1 MLWSNSL
8 PITQTQQILIYI
20 DMSRIHK
27 PNISDELTDDYLSQL
42 YQSQGG
48 NSTSGQREAGFAF
61 SNVDLIKM
69 QYDINQRDEERAYN
83 QEMYEK
89 YQTIPAQV
97 EQMQEAGLN
106 PALMY
111 GDGASSPSS
120 MSPSPEVD
128 SSSASG
134 SGRDYS
140 KMARISQIF
149 QMLSGGMQIAS
160 QINQQTANAQLMRS
174 QARLNNIDA
183 RTRGDINDLTVEQMR
198 SNIRNT
204 DIDSV
209 LKQTLQEVNK
219 THVKVNV
226 TEAEL
231 NTLKSDWQRFSN
243 RIASV
248 DAEVAETTKD
258 TIIAYKRAELS
269 YIQAQENF
277 TRSKTDEAKTSS
289 ALNVANAALA
299 HANEL
304 LAMTKNLAESEM
316 VDSGYY
322 LLAATKQAEEVKK
335 IQQDIKT
342 SSSLKD
348 VYDSLERLRGLEA
361 DNYKLEMWAGVIS
374 NGIGA
379 VADVVSSTASG
390 VGAAA
395 NVVRALSNVSKK

>member
-1 MLWSNSL
+1 MA
-8 PITQTQQILIYI
+8 
-20 DMSRIHK
+20 RIHK
-27 PNISDELTDDYLSQL
+27 PNISADLTDDYLSQL
-42 YQSQGG
+42 YASQGG
-48 NSTSGQREAGFAF
+48 NTTSGQREAGFGF
-61 SNVDLIKM
+61 SNVDLLKM
-69 QYDINQRDEERAYN
+69 QYDINQRDDERAYN
-83 QEMYEK
+83 EEMYEK
-89 YQTIPAQV
+89 YQTLPAQV
-97 EQMQEAGLN
+97 AQMQEAGLN

-111 GDGASSPSS
+111 GDGASSPSA

-183 RTRGDINDLTVEQMR
+183 ETRGDINDLTLEQMR
-198 SNIRNT
+198 SNIKNT

-226 TEAEL
+226 SEAEL
-231 NTLKSDWQRFSN
+231 NNLKSDWQRFSN

-269 YIQAQENF
+269 YIQAQEAF
-277 TRSKTDEAKTSS
+277 TKAKTEESKTSS

-304 LAMTKNLAESEM
+304 LTMTKNLAENEM

-322 LLAATKQAEEVKK
+322 LTIATKQAEEVKK

-395 NVVRALSNVSKK
+395 NVVRAMSTGSKRK

>member
-1 MLWSNSL
+1 MA
-8 PITQTQQILIYI
+8 
-20 DMSRIHK
+20 RIHK
-27 PNISDELTDDYLSQL
+27 PDITGNLYDDYLSQL
-42 YQSQGG
+42 YASQGG

-61 SNVDLIKM
+61 SNVDLMKM
-69 QYDINQRDEERAYN
+69 QYDINMRDEEREYN
-83 QEMYEK
+83 ESMYEK

-97 EQMQEAGLN
+97 AQMQEAGLN

-111 GDGASSPSS
+111 GDGASSPSA

-134 SGRDYS
+134 AGRDYS
-140 KMARISQIF
+140 RLPRIAQLF
-149 QMLSGGMQIAS
+149 QLLSGGMQVAS

-183 RTRGDINDLTVEQMR
+183 ATRGDFNDLTLEQMR
-198 SNIRNT
+198 SNIKNT

-226 TEAEL
+226 SEAEL
-231 NTLKSDWQRFSN
+231 NNLKSDWQRFSN
-243 RIASV
+243 RIIAV
-248 DAEVAETTKD
+248 DADVAETTKD
-258 TIIAYKRAELS
+258 TIVAYKRAELS
-269 YIQAQENF
+269 YIQAQESF
-277 TRSKTDEAKTSS
+277 TKAKTAESKTQS

-304 LAMTKNLAESEM
+304 LTMTKNLAENEM

-322 LLAATKQAEEVKK
+322 LTMATKQAEEVKK

-348 VYDSLERLRGLEA
+348 VYDSLDRLRALEA
-361 DNYKLEMWAGVIS
+361 DNYKLEMWAGIIS

-379 VADVVSSTASG
+379 VTDVISSTASG

-395 NVVRALSNVSKK
+395 NVVRALGKVK

>member
-1 MLWSNSL
+1 MA
-8 PITQTQQILIYI
+8 
-20 DMSRIHK
+20 RIHK
-27 PNISDELTDDYLSQL
+27 PNISGDLTDDYLSQL
-42 YQSQGG
+42 YESQGG
-48 NSTSGQREAGFAF
+48 NTTSGQREAGFGF
-61 SNVDLIKM
+61 SNVDLLKM

-83 QEMYEK
+83 EEMYEK
-89 YQTIPAQV
+89 FQTIPAQV
-97 EQMQEAGLN
+97 AQMQEAGLN

-111 GDGASSPSS
+111 GDGASSPSA

-149 QMLSGGMQIAS
+149 QMLSGGMQVAS

-183 RTRGDINDLTVEQMR
+183 ETRGDINDLTVDQMR
-198 SNIRNT
+198 SNIKNT
-204 DIDSV
+204 DVDTV

-219 THVKVNV
+219 THVKVNIS
-226 TEAEL
+226 EAEL
-231 NTLKSDWQRFSN
+231 NDLKSDWQRFSN
-243 RIASV
+243 RVASV
-248 DAEVAETTKD
+248 DADVAETTKD

-269 YIQAQENF
+269 YIQAQEAF
-277 TRSKTDEAKTSS
+277 TKAKTDEAKTQS

-304 LAMTKNLAESEM
+304 LTMTKNLAENEM

-322 LLAATKQAEEVKK
+322 LMAATKQAEEVKK

-342 SSSLKD
+342 SSGLND
-348 VYDSLERLRGLEA
+348 VYSALSRLRGLEA
-361 DNYKLEMWAGVIS
+361 DNYKLEMWAGIIT

-379 VADVVSSTASG
+379 ASSVVSSTASG
-390 VGAAA
+390 VGAIGNLVKMAI
-395 NVVRALSNVSKK
+395 K

>member
-1 MLWSNSL
+1 
-8 PITQTQQILIYI
+8 
-20 DMSRIHK
+20 MSKIHK
-27 PNISDELTDDYLSQL
+27 PDIADDLTDDYLSQL
-42 YQSQGG
+42 YASQGG

-61 SNVDLIKM
+61 SNVDLLKM
-69 QYDINQRDEERAYN
+69 QYDLNQRDEERAYN
-83 QEMYEK
+83 EEMYEK

-97 EQMQEAGLN
+97 AQMQEAGLN

-111 GDGASSPSS
+111 GDGASSPSA

-140 KMARISQIF
+140 KMARVSQIF

-160 QINQQTANAQLMRS
+160 QINQQTASAQLMRS
-174 QARLNNIDA
+174 EANLNNIDA
-183 RTRGDINDLTVEQMR
+183 KTRGDINDLTVRQMK
-198 SNIRNT
+198 SNIKNT

-209 LKQTLQEVNK
+209 LKQTLQEVNR
-219 THVKVNV
+219 THTRVNI

-231 NTLKSDWQRFSN
+231 NNLKADWQRFSN
-243 RIASV
+243 RIAKV
-248 DAEVAETTKD
+248 DADVAEATKD

-269 YIQAQENF
+269 YIQAQEAF
-277 TRSKTDEAKTSS
+277 TKAQTDEAKTQS

-304 LAMTKNLAESEM
+304 LTMTKNLAENEM

-322 LLAATKQAEEVKK
+322 LMAATKQAEEVKK

-342 SSSLKD
+342 ADSLKG

-361 DNYKLEMWAGVIS
+361 DNYKLEMWAGIIT

-379 VADVVSSTASG
+379 VSNQISATASG
-390 VGAAA
+390 VGAIGNLVKMA
-395 NVVRALSNVSKK
+395 VK

>member
-1 MLWSNSL
+1 MA
-8 PITQTQQILIYI
+8 
-20 DMSRIHK
+20 RIHK
-27 PNISDELTDDYLSQL
+27 PDITNDLTDDYLSQL
-42 YQSQGG
+42 YASQGG
-48 NSTSGQREAGFAF
+48 NTTSGQREAGFGF
-61 SNVDLIKM
+61 SNVDLLKM

-83 QEMYEK
+83 EEMYEK

-97 EQMQEAGLN
+97 EQMKEAGLN

-111 GDGASSPSS
+111 GDGASSPSA

-140 KMARISQIF
+140 KMARVSQIF

-174 QARLNNIDA
+174 EARLNNIDA
-183 RTRGDINDLTVEQMR
+183 ETRGDINDLTVQQMK
-198 SNIRNT
+198 SNIKNT

-219 THVKVNV
+219 THANVNIS
-226 TEAEL
+226 EAEL
-231 NTLKSDWQRFSN
+231 NNLKADWQRFSN
-243 RIASV
+243 RIAAV
-248 DAEVAETTKD
+248 DADVAETTKD

-269 YIQAQENF
+269 YVQAQEAF
-277 TRSKTDEAKTSS
+277 TKAKTDESKTQS

-304 LAMTKNLAESEM
+304 LTMTKNLAENEM

-322 LLAATKQAEEVKK
+322 LMAATKQAEEVKK

-342 SSSLKD
+342 ASSLKG

-361 DNYKLEMWAGVIS
+361 DNYKLEMWAGIIT

-379 VADVVSSTASG
+379 ASNVVSSTASG
-390 VGAAA
+390 VGAIGNLVKMA
-395 NVVRALSNVSKK
+395 VK

>member
-1 MLWSNSL
+1 MA
-8 PITQTQQILIYI
+8 
-20 DMSRIHK
+20 RIHK
-27 PNISDELTDDYLSQL
+27 PNISDDLADDYLSQL

-61 SNVDLIKM
+61 SNVDLLKM

-83 QEMYEK
+83 EEMYEK

-97 EQMQEAGLN
+97 AQMQEAGLN

-111 GDGASSPSS
+111 GDGASSPSA

-134 SGRDYS
+134 NGRDYS

-174 QARLNNIDA
+174 QARLNYIDA
-183 RTRGDINDLTVEQMR
+183 LTRGDINNLTVDQMR
-198 SNIRNT
+198 SNIKNT
-204 DIDSV
+204 DVDTV
-209 LKQTLQEVNK
+209 LKQTLQEVNR
-219 THVKVNV
+219 THAKVNV
-226 TEAEL
+226 SEAEL
-231 NTLKSDWQRFSN
+231 NELKSDWQRFSN
-243 RIASV
+243 RIAAV
-248 DAEVAETTKD
+248 DADVAETTKD

-269 YIQAQENF
+269 YLQAQEVF
-277 TRSKTDEAKTSS
+277 TKAKTEEAKTQS
-289 ALNVANAALA
+289 ALNVANTALS

-304 LAMTKNLAESEM
+304 LTMTKNLAENEM

-322 LLAATKQAEEVKK
+322 LMAATKQAEEVKK

-342 SSSLKD
+342 SASLKG
-348 VYDSLERLRGLEA
+348 VYNALDRLRSLEA
-361 DNYKLEMWAGVIS
+361 DNYKLEMWAGIIT

-379 VADVVSSTASG
+379 VSNQISATASG
-390 VGAAA
+390 VGAIGNLVKMA
-395 NVVRALSNVSKK
+395 VK

>member
-1 MLWSNSL
+1 MAR
-8 PITQTQQILIYI
+8 IY
-20 DMSRIHK
+20 K

-42 YQSQGG
+42 YASQGG
-48 NSTSGQREAGFAF
+48 NTSSNQRESGFGF
-61 SNVDLIKM
+61 SNVDLLKM

-83 QEMYEK
+83 EEMYEK

-97 EQMQEAGLN
+97 AQMQEAGLN

-111 GDGASSPSS
+111 GDGASSPSA

-128 SSSASG
+128 SSSAAS

-140 KMARISQIF
+140 KLARISQIF

-174 QARLNNIDA
+174 QARLNLIDA
-183 RTRGDINDLTVEQMR
+183 KTRGDINDLTVEQMR
-198 SNIRNT
+198 SNIKNT
-204 DIDSV
+204 DVDTV

-219 THVKVNV
+219 THVKVNIS
-226 TEAEL
+226 EAEL
-231 NTLKSDWQRFSN
+231 NDLKADWQRFSN
-243 RIASV
+243 RIAAV
-248 DAEVAETTKD
+248 DADVAETTKD

-269 YIQAQENF
+269 YIQAQEAF
-277 TRSKTDEAKTSS
+277 TKAKTEEAKTQS

-304 LAMTKNLAESEM
+304 LTMTKNLAENEM

-322 LLAATKQAEEVKK
+322 LTMATKQAEEVKK

-361 DNYKLEMWAGVIS
+361 DNYKLEMWAGVIT

-395 NVVRALSNVSKK
+395 NVVRAIGSASKRK

>member
-1 MLWSNSL
+1 
-8 PITQTQQILIYI
+8 
-20 DMSRIHK
+20 MSRIHK
-27 PNISDELTDDYLSQL
+27 PNITKDLTDDYLSQL
-42 YQSQGG
+42 YASQGG
-48 NSTSGQREAGFAF
+48 NTTSGQRESGFGF
-61 SNVDLIKM
+61 SNVDLLKM

-83 QEMYEK
+83 EEMYEK
-89 YQTIPAQV
+89 YQTLPAQV
-97 EQMQEAGLN
+97 AQMQEAGLN

-111 GDGASSPSS
+111 GDGASSPSAT
-120 MSPSPEVD
+120 SPSPEID
-128 SSSASG
+128 SSSVSA

-140 KMARISQIF
+140 KMSRVSQIF
-149 QMLSGGMQIAS
+149 QMLTGGMQIAS

-183 RTRGDINDLTVEQMR
+183 VTRGDINELTVTQMK
-198 SNIRNT
+198 SNIKNT

-209 LKQTLQEVNK
+209 LKLTLQEVNK
-219 THVKVNV
+219 THAQVNV

-231 NTLKSDWQRFSN
+231 NSLKSDWQRFSN
-243 RIASV
+243 RVAAV
-248 DAEVAETTKD
+248 DADVAESTKD

-269 YIQAQENF
+269 YVEAQKEF
-277 TRSKTDEAKTSS
+277 TDAKTDEAKSS
-289 ALNVANAALA
+289 SSLNVANAALA

-304 LAMTKNLAESEM
+304 LAMTKNLAENEM

-322 LLAATKQAEEVKK
+322 LMAATKQAEEVKK

-342 SSSLKD
+342 ASSLKD

-361 DNYKLEMWAGVIS
+361 DNYKLELWAGVIS

-395 NVVRALSNVSKK
+395 NVVRAISSSSKKK

>member
-1 MLWSNSL
+1 
-8 PITQTQQILIYI
+8 
-20 DMSRIHK
+20 MSRINK

-97 EQMQEAGLN
+97 AQMQEAGLN

-111 GDGASSPSS
+111 GDGASSPSA

-198 SNIRNT
+198 SNIKNT

-231 NTLKSDWQRFSN
+231 NTLRSDWQRFSN

-269 YIQAQENF
+269 YLQAQENF
-277 TRSKTDEAKTSS
+277 TNAKTDEAKTSA
-289 ALNVANAALA
+289 ALNVANSALA

-322 LLAATKQAEEVKK
+322 LMAATKQAEEVKK

-361 DNYKLEMWAGVIS
+361 DNYKLELWAGVIT

-395 NVVRALSNVSKK
+395 NVVRAISSGSKK

>member
-1 MLWSNSL
+1 
-8 PITQTQQILIYI
+8 
-20 DMSRIHK
+20 MSRIYK
-27 PNISDELTDDYLSQL
+27 PNISEDLTDDYLSQL
-42 YQSQGG
+42 YESQGG
-48 NSTSGQREAGFAF
+48 NTTSGQREAGFGF
-61 SNVDLIKM
+61 SNVDLLKM

-83 QEMYEK
+83 EEMYEK

-97 EQMQEAGLN
+97 AQMQEAGLN

-111 GDGASSPSS
+111 GDGASSPSA

-134 SGRDYS
+134 NGRDYS

-149 QMLSGGMQIAS
+149 QMLSGGMQVAS

-174 QARLNNIDA
+174 QARLNLIDA
-183 RTRGDINDLTVEQMR
+183 KTRGDINDLTIEQMR
-198 SNIRNT
+198 SNIKNT

-219 THVKVNV
+219 THAKVNV
-226 TEAEL
+226 SEAEL
-231 NTLKSDWQRFSN
+231 NNLKADWQRFSN
-243 RIASV
+243 RIAAV
-248 DAEVAETTKD
+248 DADVAETTKD

-269 YIQAQENF
+269 YIQSQVAFNKA
-277 TRSKTDEAKTSS
+277 KTEEAKTQS

-304 LAMTKNLAESEM
+304 LTMTKNLAENEM

-322 LLAATKQAEEVKK
+322 LMAATKQAEEVKK

-342 SSSLKD
+342 ASGLND
-348 VYDSLERLRGLEA
+348 VYSALSRLRGLEA
-361 DNYKLEMWAGVIS
+361 DNYKLEMWAGIIT

-379 VADVVSSTASG
+379 VSNQMSAAASG
-390 VGAAA
+390 VGAIGNLVKMA
-395 NVVRALSNVSKK
+395 VK